1 MTISKVNAAKN
12 LFAQGMPARDV
23 ADNLEV
29 SVSTLYRWS
38 PANEQIALYS
48 KVT

>member
-23 ADNLEV
+23 ADNLEI
-29 SVSTLYRWS
+29 SVPTLYRWI
-38 PANEQIALYS
+38 PAKEQIEFYR
-48 KVT
+48 K